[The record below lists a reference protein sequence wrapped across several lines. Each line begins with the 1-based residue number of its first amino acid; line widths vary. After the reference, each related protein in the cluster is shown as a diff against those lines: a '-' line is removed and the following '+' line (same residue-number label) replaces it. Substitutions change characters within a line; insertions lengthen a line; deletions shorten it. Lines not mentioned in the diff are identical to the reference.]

1 MVGSNPS
8 NISNQSRK
16 LNIGSSKILK
26 DGSGCEAS
34 SYENFEV
41 RTVPQQSQCRW
52 VETSGWARK
61 GGAAG
66 SSASKSGP
74 TPAKGLQ
81 LIKNLRRSSD
91 RTRSLLSFRP
101 IRR

>member
-16 LNIGSSKILK
+16 LNIGSSKILR

-34 SYENFEV
+34 SYENFGV

-52 VETSGWARK
+52 VETSGWAKEGRRCWIERIPSP
-61 GGAAG
+61 AL
-66 SSASKSGP
+66 GP
-74 TPAKGLQ
+74 Q
-81 LIKNLRRSSD
+81 RVYN
-91 RTRSLLSFRP
+91 
-101 IRR
+101 